1 MEFAGWIRDQWDRVL
16 AGVAGVAGAV
26 LLVVGWVQTSRAL
39 YPGQQLPYIVSAG
52 LGGLFLLGV
61 SATVW
66 LSADLRDEWRKLDR
80 VEETFADVSTRL
92 ARLEAVGAAGE
103 AVPMVPGSS
112 GIADHG
118 ELRLSAVEE
127 SARR

>member
-1 MEFAGWIRDQWDRVL
+1 MEFTGWIRDQWDRVL

-26 LLVVGWVQTSRAL
+26 LLVVGWVQTSRSL

-80 VEETFADVSTRL
+80 VEETFAEVSTRL
-92 ARLEAVGAAGE
+92 ARLEARGSVDEG
-103 AVPMVPGSS
+103 VPVAPS
-112 GIADHG
+112 GIAGHG
-118 ELRLSAVEE
+118 ELQLSAVEE
-127 SARR
+127 GARR

>member
-1 MEFAGWIRDQWDRVL
+1 MEFAGWVRDQWDRVL

-26 LLVVGWVQTSRAL
+26 LLVVGWVQTSRSL

-80 VEETFADVSTRL
+80 VEETFADVSARL
-92 ARLEAVGAAGE
+92 ARLEAGGTAGE
-103 AVPMVPGSS
+103 GLAVAPSSPGV
-112 GIADHG
+112 ADHG

-127 SARR
+127 GARR

>member
-1 MEFAGWIRDQWDRVL
+1 MEFAGWVRDQWDRVL
-16 AGVAGVAGAV
+16 AGVAGAAGAV

-92 ARLEAVGAAGE
+92 ARLEAGGTAAEAAPLAPTSLGA
-103 AVPMVPGSS
+103 
-112 GIADHG
+112 ADHG

-127 SARR
+127 GARR

>member
-16 AGVAGVAGAV
+16 AGLAGAIGAT

-52 LGGLFLLGV
+52 LGGIFLLGV

-80 VEETFADVSTRL
+80 VEETFAEVNVRL
-92 ARLEAVGAAGE
+92 ARLEATGGLDEAAFPAPDPGAA
-103 AVPMVPGSS
+103 
-112 GIADHG
+112 
-118 ELRLSAVEE
+118 ELRLSALEE
-127 SARR
+127 GARR